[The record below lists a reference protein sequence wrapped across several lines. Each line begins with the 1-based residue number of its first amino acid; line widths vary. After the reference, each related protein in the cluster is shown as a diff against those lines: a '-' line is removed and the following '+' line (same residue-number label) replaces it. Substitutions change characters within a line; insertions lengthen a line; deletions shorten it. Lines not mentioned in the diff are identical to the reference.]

1 MTRTGDE
8 LARAGATE
16 LEGNDEARV
25 CDESTGI
32 RLLLVDDDVMT
43 LASLKSVFGAH
54 EDVSVEVSL
63 SAGEALKKLDGSNF
77 TAIIADFNLVGPNG
91 GLILRRV
98 REDYPHVKRVL
109 FSGSSYAE
117 LSPKLERGL
126 ADVFLSKPI
135 EMDDIEELIAGLR
148 TSP

>member
-16 LEGNDEARV
+16 SEGNDEARFRE
-25 CDESTGI
+25 DSTGI
-32 RLLLVDDDVMT
+32 RVLLVDDDVMT

-54 EDVSVEVSL
+54 DDVSVEVSL
-63 SAGEALKKLDGSNF
+63 SAGEALKKLDDSNF

-98 REDYPHVKRVL
+98 RQDYPHVKRVL